1 MLPPRSPDVFEY
13 EIDVADD
20 EIDEMGHVNN
30 AVYLTWVQAAVLRH
44 WGRLAPTEM
53 VASRRWVAL
62 QHRITYRRPAF
73 LHNHVVVRVA
83 LQKVRGA
90 RAFYRTAISRG
101 DELLAEVD
109 SSWCCIDVVSRKPVR
124 LARDVVARFLPI
136 RGLGHPS

>member
-1 MLPPRSPDVFEY
+1 MSSQSSDIFEY
-13 EIDVADD
+13 ELDVADG

-44 WGRLAPTEM
+44 WRRFAPTD
-53 VASRRWVAL
+53 VAASRQWVAL

-73 LHNHVVVRVA
+73 LDNHVVVRVA
-83 LQKVRGA
+83 LQKIEGA
-90 RAFYRTAISRG
+90 RAFYRTVIRRG

-124 LARDVVARFLPI
+124 LARDVIARFLPTRAI
-136 RGLGHPS
+136 SDRP